1 LTQKA
6 VQIGGSRDYIGVLF
20 QPQPMSKRILVV
32 EDDPALSQ
40 ILRDNLLFEGFEV
53 DCVSDG
59 SLALERCAA
68 SAPDLV
74 VLDITLPGLSGFEV
88 CRELH
93 QRGHIP
99 VLMLTA
105 RVQKADKIRGLEL
118 GADDYITK
126 PFDLDEFLARV
137 KAVLR
142 RTRPANDQL
151 TLGTLIIDFTSRT
164 ARRGNSETYLT
175 QREFD
180 LLHYLAERSGRVV
193 QRDELLRMVWGMPE
207 SMLTRCVD
215 NAIARLRK
223 KIEPDVE
230 RPTYIHTIHGDG
242 YALTPDGRG
251 EL

>member
-1 LTQKA
+1 
-6 VQIGGSRDYIGVLF
+6 
-20 QPQPMSKRILVV
+20 MSKRILVV

-40 ILRDNLLFEGFEV
+40 ILRDNLLFEGFDV
-53 DCVSDG
+53 DCVGDG
-59 SLALERCAA
+59 ALAIARCAA
-68 SAPDLV
+68 STPDLV
-74 VLDITLPGLSGFEV
+74 VLDITLPGLNGFEV
-88 CRELH
+88 CGRLH

-142 RTRPANDQL
+142 RSRPANDQL
-151 TLGTLIIDFTSRT
+151 TLGTLTIDFTSRT
-164 ARRGNSETYLT
+164 ARRGKAEAYLT

-193 QRDELLRMVWGMPE
+193 HRDELLRMVWGMPE
-207 SMLTRCVD
+207 SLLTRCVD

-230 RPTYIHTIHGDG
+230 RPRYIHTIHGDG
-242 YALTPDGRG
+242 YTLTPDGRA
-251 EL
+251 EP